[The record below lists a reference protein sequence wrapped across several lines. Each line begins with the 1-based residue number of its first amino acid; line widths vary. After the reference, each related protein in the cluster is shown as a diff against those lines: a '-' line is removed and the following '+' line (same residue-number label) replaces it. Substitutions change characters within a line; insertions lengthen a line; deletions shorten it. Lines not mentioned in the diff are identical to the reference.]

1 MKTTSALLIGL
12 AFTATVAAHAQDIA
26 GLRMV
31 KPSDPTADA
40 RRTLNFPR
48 VEANYL
54 LNLHSDVP
62 GVVESALGHVTLMR
76 IAYPKQNLRLLHE
89 KLYDLASRGATLSI
103 RYKAFIAMQVF
114 ADPAAYRK
122 SISGRVASG
131 DGLLEE
137 IAAEQFT
144 ER

>member
-1 MKTTSALLIGL
+1 MKTTRVLLIGL
-12 AFTATVAAHAQDIA
+12 VLATTVTAQAQDIA
-26 GLRMV
+26 GMTMV
-31 KPSDPTADA
+31 KRSPARETA
-40 RRTLNFPR
+40 RKTLNFPR

-76 IAYPKQNLRLLHE
+76 IAYPRQDLQLLQE
-89 KLYDLASRGATLSI
+89 KLYDLASQGATRSI

-114 ADPAAYRK
+114 ANPVSFK
-122 SISGRVASG
+122 ESIAGRESSG

-137 IAAEQFT
+137 IAAQQ
-144 ER
+144 